1 MAGKERADTAADAG
15 RLAVPALT
23 ALYVDFLE
31 PDCHRVWRWLSLL
44 PERETMQ
51 VRPFLVDTGPGDPR
65 PWDRDTPSAGLEL
78 LAMAELA
85 RDAGHEAHLTF
96 VDAVFDA
103 VHGTGLDL
111 GRPEAWLAFATDAG
125 LDLDAFTRDGDRWRA
140 EVGLW
145 HAEAEDDLGVRSA
158 PTLVF
163 DDEDA
168 VLVRLGAEVDGAVAA
183 RRLLDALTALD
194 ELSVTEVRARG

>member
-1 MAGKERADTAADAG
+1 M
-15 RLAVPALT
+15 PALT
-23 ALYVDFLE
+23 ALYLDFLE
-31 PDCHRVWRWLSLL
+31 PDCHRVWGWLSLL
-44 PERETMQ
+44 PERETVQ
-51 VRPFLVDTGPGDPR
+51 VRPFLVGTGPGDPR

-85 RDAGHEAHLTF
+85 RDAGHDAHLTF
-96 VDAVFDA
+96 VDDVFEA

-163 DDEDA
+163 DEEDA
-168 VLVRLGAEVDGAVAA
+168 VLLRLGAGVGEPTAA

-194 ELSVTEVRARG
+194 ELSVTEVRAAG